1 MKTDLSLACTKSV
14 ARRMF
19 VSLALIGAIVG
30 ATSARAA
37 RPQEID
43 ASIQR
48 AVNYLYSV
56 QQDGTWEALGQGDL
70 GPDGMHHGGLTA
82 IATYALLAAGENP
95 SNPRLAK
102 ALLFLRGLQTQ
113 SVYVIGMRAQVW
125 SYLPK
130 TGMTKQLIGR
140 DTQLLIR
147 SIKRAGDARGLY
159 YYPHTMQNQYDHSI
173 SQFGVLG
180 LWAGIDNGAEVPE
193 EVWTVMD
200 RAWRGHQSQAGGWS
214 YMVGGKAENDEGRVD
229 LAMTCA
235 GVASLLIISDYKN
248 ESNDTA
254 QDDPQ
259 LDLGLK
265 WIADNF
271 KTLYNKD
278 SREDLTRY
286 YTLYGLERIG
296 VASGYKY
303 FGNTNWFADGSDLLL
318 RSQADNG
325 SWGSSADLWGHDCAS
340 VPDTCFGILFFV
352 YGKAPVVINKLSY
365 INAQTNETYLWN
377 ARPRDIANLTRWAGK
392 EVESLLNW
400 HVVSLANPITELHD
414 APILYVS
421 GYKPLAFS
429 DADVA
434 KLRQFVEEGGMILAN
449 ANNSSPAF
457 ATSARTL
464 GEKMFPSYEFREL
477 PATHLLYTNE
487 QFPGSKFKPKPRLM
501 GLSNGVREM
510 MLLLPEEDASHVWQT
525 HEETSDLFPLGAD
538 IIQYATE
545 KKGLDEPLPPYIVQP
560 DPGAKIDRSATVAR
574 LDYETNWNP
583 EPGGWRRLATVLHN
597 QFQTDLSIESVKLG
611 KGQLAAAPVATAERS
626 PDELRKLAFKR
637 IPPDDLAATGGDQDK
652 LNALIEKESGQI
664 LAEDAAAH
672 PVARSK
678 FLIAHLT
685 GTSAFTLTEPQR
697 QDIKN
702 FVNSGGTLVVDAAGG
717 SSAFATSAEKEL
729 TAVFG
734 ADALQGAITTPLPLS
749 DQLYALR
756 QSPITNIA
764 YRTFSKQR
772 LGHLN
777 TPRLAGIVQNGRTV
791 AYYSREDLTAGL
803 VGEQVDGIDGYTP
816 DSATAIM
823 RNIVLLALKK
833 P

>member
-1 MKTDLSLACTKSV
+1 MTTDLSSACTKAS
-14 ARRMF
+14 ARRTLF
-19 VSLALIGAIVG
+19 SLALIVAAIG

-70 GPDGMHHGGLTA
+70 APEGMHHGGLTA

-95 SNPRLAK
+95 TDPRLAK
-102 ALLFLRGLQTQ
+102 ALLFLRSLQTQ
-113 SVYVIGMRAQVW
+113 SVYVLGMRAQVW
-125 SYLPK
+125 TYLPK
-130 TGMTKQLIGR
+130 TNLTRQLIGR
-140 DTQLLIR
+140 DAELLVR
-147 SIKRAGDARGLY
+147 LIKRAGDARGLY
-159 YYPHTMQNQYDHSI
+159 YYPQTTQNVYDHSI

-180 LWAGIDNGAEVPE
+180 LWASISNGAEVPAD
-193 EVWTVMD
+193 VWTVMD
-200 RAWRGHQSQAGGWS
+200 QAWRAHQSQDGGWP
-214 YMVGGKAENDEGRVD
+214 YIVGGKADGGEGRVD
-229 LAMTCA
+229 LSMTCA

-248 ESNDTA
+248 ESIDTA
-254 QDDPQ
+254 QNDPQ
-259 LDLGLK
+259 LDLGFK
-265 WIADNF
+265 WIADNY
-271 KTLYNKD
+271 KTLYDND
-278 SREDLTRY
+278 SREDMNRY

-296 VASGYKY
+296 VAGGYKY

-325 SWGSSADLWGHDCAS
+325 SWGSSGDLWGHDCAS

-365 INAQTNETYLWN
+365 INPQTNENYLWN

-414 APILYVS
+414 APILYIS

-429 DADVA
+429 DEDVA

-449 ANNSSPAF
+449 ANNSSHAF
-457 ATSARTL
+457 VTSARKL

-477 PATHLLYTNE
+477 PASHVLYTNE
-487 QFPGSKFKPKPRLM
+487 QFPRSKFKFKPKLM

-525 HEETSDLFPLGAD
+525 HEETSYLFPLGAD

-560 DPGAKIDRSATVAR
+560 DPGAKIDRSGTVAR

-611 KGQLAAAPVATAERS
+611 KGQLAAAPVPTPVR
-626 PDELRKLAFKR
+626 PPGELRKLAFKR
-637 IPPDDLAATGGDQDK
+637 IPPDDLMATGGDQDK
-652 LNALIEKESGQI
+652 LNALIDKESKQI

-672 PVARSK
+672 PVARAK
-678 FLIAHLT
+678 FLVAHLT

-697 QDIKN
+697 QEIKN
-702 FVNSGGTLVVDAAGG
+702 YVNSGGTLVVDAAGG
-717 SSAFATSAEKEL
+717 SSAFAESAEREL
-729 TAVFG
+729 GAIFG
-734 ADALQGAITTPLPLS
+734 ADVLQEAITTPLPLS

-756 QSPITNIA
+756 QSPITTIA
-764 YRTFSKQR
+764 YRTFAKER
-772 LGHLN
+772 LGRLN
-777 TPRLAGIVQNGRTV
+777 TPRIVGIVQNGRTV
-791 AYYSREDLTAGL
+791 VYYSREDLTAGL
-803 VGEQVDGIDGYTP
+803 VGEQVDGIDGYSP
-816 DSATAIM
+816 DSATAIV
-823 RNIVLLALKK
+823 RNIVLAALDRQ
-833 P
+833 